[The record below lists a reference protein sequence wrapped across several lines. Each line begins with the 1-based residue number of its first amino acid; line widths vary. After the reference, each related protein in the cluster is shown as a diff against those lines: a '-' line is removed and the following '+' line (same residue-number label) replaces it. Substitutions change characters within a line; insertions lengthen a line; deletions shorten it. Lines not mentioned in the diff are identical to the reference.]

1 MGYSDRVERKFLR
14 KARKFS
20 HPFLQWEHELQ
31 EIAKR
36 NCLQATVE
44 GHLFTK
50 QGNVLTPLQ
59 FAQHR
64 GQG

>member
-14 KARKFS
+14 KARKFC
-20 HPFLQWEHELQ
+20 HPFLQWEQELQ
-31 EIAKR
+31 EIAKT

-50 QGNVLTPLQ
+50 TRESPNTSTVCTT
-59 FAQHR
+59 
-64 GQG
+64 

>member
-20 HPFLQWEHELQ
+20 HAFLQWEQELQ

-50 QGNVLTPLQ
+50 QGKVLTSLR